1 MAALIQAIDDGDD
14 ETDEP
19 VLTGWST
26 SRVSA
31 TVDTIL
37 AWHAAQP
44 QVSAAMIGIFV

>member
-14 ETDEP
+14 ETDDP
-19 VLTGWST
+19 VVTSWST

-44 QVSAAMIGIFV
+44 QVSAVKIGIFL